1 MEVVQLGVF
10 RYIFALLTAQWYFKV
25 QFKSFQTFQ
34 HVLHSKLPW
43 HRCKPLHTP
52 ITCSQV
58 FNLIDLEMEEEIWN
72 GELSLSLPV
81 PQTTRLFRSWS
92 TKTTVKHKTIIKNA
106 IWAIAALFLS
116 HFITFKLWLT
126 HEYKKR
132 QHAKFWTNQYLVAVH
147 QLKHRNLYNYL
158 KINNVKVCLFSCYFF
173 CCSFLA
179 IFYYY
184 PI

>member
-1 MEVVQLGVF
+1 MEVVQLGIF

-81 PQTTRLFRSWS
+81 PQSTRLFRSWS
-92 TKTTVKHKTIIKNA
+92 TKTIVKHKTIIKNA

-116 HFITFKLWLT
+116 HFLTFFFFLRGNFYKGEEAVARGCYKQKVHWRKLGVQSAVAFHWVVTVSHWLSC
-126 HEYKKR
+126 
-132 QHAKFWTNQYLVAVH
+132 
-147 QLKHRNLYNYL
+147 
-158 KINNVKVCLFSCYFF
+158 CLASC
-173 CCSFLA
+173 C
-179 IFYYY
+179 
-184 PI
+184 